1 MGGTTLWIILGVLV
15 GVVAIF
21 LVVAAIK
28 DRKKVKHI
36 KKLKAEAGKKA
47 AESKGEIA
55 IYINLVSEANEK
67 LLKNFV
73 PSVGKLKMKDIK
85 DKAKNALN
93 KLKHTDEYRY
103 AIESDQK
110 DDIQKHFEELVHTNS
125 NTWSKNCVEALTF
138 FKKLE
143 ESLEDKE
150 KYQVYKKTAK
160 ESVTGVY
167 K

>member
-15 GVVAIF
+15 GIVALF
-21 LVVAAIK
+21 LIVASIK

-36 KKLKAEAGKKA
+36 KQLKADATKKA
-47 AESKGEIA
+47 DESKGEVA
-55 IYINLVSEANEK
+55 IYINLLSNENAK
-67 LLKNFV
+67 LLKRFV
-73 PSVGKLKMKDIK
+73 PSVGKLKMKDIR
-85 DKAKNALN
+85 DKAKDALN

-110 DDIQKHFEELVHTNS
+110 DDIQKHINELVHTNS
-125 NTWSKNCVEALTF
+125 NTWDKNCGESLDF

-143 ESLEDKE
+143 ESLEDKD
-150 KYQVYKKTAK
+150 KYQEYKKEAK
-160 ESVTGVY
+160 ETLAGVY